1 MQFIWVNETVV
12 ACMEYYTVIKES
24 NIATPT
30 VKELHKIKRVRAR
43 TENLCSVTL
52 VVQNSQRAKL
62 NLWLWK

>member
-1 MQFIWVNETVV
+1 
-12 ACMEYYTVIKES
+12 MEYYTVIKES

-30 VKELHKIKRVRAR
+30 VKELHKIKRVKAR

-52 VVQNSQRAKL
+52 VVQNSKRAKL